1 METYQRID
9 CDDEKVVEYCKAIV
23 KAVKETHTIA
33 EKCKRIARE
42 IDDAIQSNDKD
53 HMMNVLQ
60 NYIHKYY
67 SIIEKNN
74 RIKLYYIDR
83 NGYEQM
89 SVEDMKKQLYILKG
103 IVYDCEAKQSLAKD
117 NIKNCLKKI
126 LKASG
131 KFSKQEIELL
141 LS

>member
-33 EKCKRIARE
+33 EKCKRIARK

-67 SIIEKNN
+67 SIIEKKIGLNCT
-74 RIKLYYIDR
+74 ILI
-83 NGYEQM
+83 EMVM
-89 SVEDMKKQLYILKG
+89 SK
-103 IVYDCEAKQSLAKD
+103 
-117 NIKNCLKKI
+117 CL
-126 LKASG
+126 
-131 KFSKQEIELL
+131 
-141 LS
+141 